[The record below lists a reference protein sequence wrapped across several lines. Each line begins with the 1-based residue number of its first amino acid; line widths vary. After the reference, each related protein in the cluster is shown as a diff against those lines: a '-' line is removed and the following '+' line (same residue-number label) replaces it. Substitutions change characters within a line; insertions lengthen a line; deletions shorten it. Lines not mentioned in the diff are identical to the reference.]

1 MYNAILKDFGA
12 FSDGLTGVV
21 DDGVGVVL
29 DGASEVVLVADLDGL
44 AHRRSYPRRHF
55 FFSRFTGFKRLT
67 YYFEEDEECVRVC
80 E

>member
-29 DGASEVVLVADLDGL
+29 DASEVVLVADLDGL

-55 FFSRFTGFKRLT
+55 FFFSRFTGVKSLT
-67 YYFEEDEECVRVC
+67 YYIEEDEEC

>member
-12 FSDGLTGVV
+12 FGDGLTGVV

-55 FFSRFTGFKRLT
+55 FFFSRFTGVKSLT
-67 YYFEEDEECVRVC
+67 YYIEEDEEC